1 MSEEHIPALAVVFSF
16 IDRANRGDVDGLAEL
31 MTDDHALEVLD
42 EAPLVGKASNIEAW
56 RGYMSAFP
64 DYVIYPHQLAEHDGL
79 VAVVG
84 HTTGSHLGLPDEE
97 ERTLTIIWSAQVDRG
112 RLSLWRIEED
122 TPERREELGLGR

>member
-1 MSEEHIPALAVVFSF
+1 VSEEHIPALAVVFSF
-16 IDRANRGDVDGLAEL
+16 IDRVNRGDVDGLAEL

-64 DYVIYPHQLAEHDGL
+64 DYVISPHQLAERDGL

-97 ERTLTIIWSAQVDRG
+97 ERTLTVIWIAQVDRG

>member
-16 IDRANRGDVDGLAEL
+16 IDRLNRGDVDGLAEL

-64 DYVIYPHQLAEHDGL
+64 DYVIYPHQLAERDGL

-97 ERTLTIIWSAQVDRG
+97 ERTLTIIWIAQVDRG

>member
-1 MSEEHIPALAVVFSF
+1 VSEEHIPALAVVFSF
-16 IDRANRGDVDGLAEL
+16 IDRVNRGDADGLAEL

-64 DYVIYPHQLAEHDGL
+64 DYVIYPHQLAERDGL

-84 HTTGSHLGLPDEE
+84 HTTGKTRQNVGKNWD
-97 ERTLTIIWSAQVDRG
+97 SAADR
-112 RLSLWRIEED
+112 
-122 TPERREELGLGR
+122 